1 MKLSKHKSTS
11 ARVIALTVF
20 SSAAF
25 SLCTTSG
32 RAQTAESSV
41 SSASVTTASLSL
53 PDAPEPQQQQ
63 DQKKP
68 LPPPS
73 PPSSSSAPSLD
84 DLGITQTQAHGD
96 DRAQAL
102 LDKRSH
108 MLKVHTR
115 LGLITAVPILAAC
128 ISGAGAVPDRGSYGS
143 TTSRDVHVGIAGLAI
158 GMYGLTAY
166 YAAAAPRVG
175 HAPARGGV
183 KLHKYLIYIH
193 APGMILT
200 PILGAM
206 AFNQDNSGQKVHG
219 IASAHQAVALTTAIA
234 YGASIL
240 AVSYPIH
247 LHLHKTPAS
256 APASS
261 VADDD
266 QSGPSLTPRGAK

>member
-1 MKLSKHKSTS
+1 MNIHKPKQCTG
-11 ARVIALTVF
+11 RLIALAAL

-25 SLCTTSG
+25 SACTIPC
-32 RAQTAESSV
+32 RAQTADISFP
-41 SSASVTTASLSL
+41 SAPVVTALLSL

-68 LPPPS
+68 PPQ
-73 PPSSSSAPSLD
+73 SSSSAPSLD
-84 DLGITQTQAHGD
+84 DLGITQTQVHGD
-96 DRAQAL
+96 DRTQAL

-143 TTSRDVHVGIAGLAI
+143 TTSRDVHVGIAGLAV

-175 HAPARGGV
+175 KAPARGGV
-183 KLHKYLIYIH
+183 KLHKYLIYVH

-206 AFNQDNSGQKVHG
+206 AFNQINSGQQVHG
-219 IASAHQAVALTTAIA
+219 IASAHQAVAVTTAVA

-247 LHLHKTPAS
+247 LHLHK
-256 APASS
+256 APAAAGGPIAANNDSS
-261 VADDD
+261 SPAL
-266 QSGPSLTPRGAK
+266 STREAK